1 MSNYLSTK
9 FKLLSFTSIILVV
22 YLHSYNLKERMLS
35 ARTLISD
42 EKNYVS
48 FIQFFISNG
57 LTRIAV
63 PMFLML
69 SGYLFFHSLR
79 PSVSGFLTKYKSRA
93 RSLLLPFLIWS
104 AISMLFVYILQNS
117 PSLSPYIPEYMKI
130 ETNLGSTLH
139 RLIWNPVAF
148 QLWFMRSLIFIVI
161 VSPIIYLLVRYLHIV
176 AVIAVLAVF
185 FFEIPIPYIT
195 TEALLF
201 FIIGAF
207 LAIHKINIDMKANKY
222 LSILLFVAWL
232 ILLAIKTNMSYTDIP
247 IVNDPFNND
256 PFANNVAAVNTTTI
270 YILHQLSILLGCISV
285 WSLYDVIFSKR
296 LPGKTLLNLSA
307 STFIIFVGHEPMLNI
322 LMEYLLKQRETFSY
336 GYSFTAYLLAPSF
349 VILSLILLNGILQ
362 KLCPSLLSVVTG
374 SRGGN
379 SPLSR

>member
-1 MSNYLSTK
+1 MSNYISIK
-9 FKLLSFTSIILVV
+9 SKMLSFTSIILVV
-22 YLHSYNLKERMLS
+22 FLHSYNLKERMLS

-79 PSVSGFLTKYKSRA
+79 PSVSGFFTKYKSRA
-93 RSLLLPFLIWS
+93 RSLLVPFLIWS
-104 AISMLFVYILQNS
+104 ALSILFAYILQSS
-117 PSLSPYIPEYMKI
+117 PSLSPYVPEYMKI
-130 ETNLGSTLH
+130 ETSPGSILH

-161 VSPIIYLLVRYLHIV
+161 ISPIIYILVRYLYIV
-176 AVIAVLAVF
+176 PVIAAFAAF
-185 FFEIPIPYIT
+185 FLEIPIPYIT
-195 TEALLF
+195 TDALLF
-201 FIIGAF
+201 FTIGAF
-207 LAIHKINIDMKANKY
+207 LAIHKINIDRKANKY
-222 LSILLFVAWL
+222 LGILLFAAWL

-247 IVNDPFNND
+247 IVNDPFNNN
-256 PFANNVAAVNTTTI
+256 PFANNATAVSTTTI

-285 WSLYDVIFSKR
+285 WSLYDVIFSRR
-296 LPGKTLLNLSA
+296 LPGKALLNLSA
-307 STFIIFVGHEPMLNI
+307 STFIIFVGHEPILNI

-349 VILSLILLNGILQ
+349 VILLLILLNGILQ
-362 KLCPSLLSVVTG
+362 KLCPGLLSVVTG
-374 SRGGN
+374 SRGGSSTLN
-379 SPLSR
+379 R